1 VTPSDSAYGISRSA
15 LEKDSLV
22 VIPKTIALWL
32 AQDAYR
38 ARSYEHEIELLNEVV
53 NLRDGVILK
62 QVEMI
67 DSYKLK
73 VSSCQELNRS
83 NDLVISGLRK
93 QVRKE
98 TTSKR
103 FWKTVAVVA
112 PILVGTLMYT
122 RQ

>member
-1 VTPSDSAYGISRSA
+1 MTPSDSAYGISRSA

>member
-1 VTPSDSAYGISRSA
+1 M
-15 LEKDSLV
+15 

-38 ARSYEHEIELLNEVV
+38 ARSYEQEIELLNEVV

-67 DSYKLK
+67 ESYKLK
-73 VSSCQELNRS
+73 VSSCQDINRS
-83 NDLVISGLRK
+83 SDLVISGLRK

-98 TTSKR
+98 TTGKR
-103 FWKTVAVVA
+103 FWKTVAVIA